1 MKLDRKGIVFK
12 DGTGWYWPF
21 PRLRF
26 WLCNGYWCDHTRPK
40 EGGQTFVAPG
50 DEWTLSI
57 ETEPAWEPGDRG
69 DPEQGWCRI
78 DMQMG
83 REMRRCSLCTWCEFR

>member
-1 MKLDRKGIVFK
+1 MRLDSKGITFK

-26 WLCNGYWCDHTRPK
+26 WLHNGYWCDHTRPK

-50 DEWTLSI
+50 DEWTLSV
-57 ETEPAWEPGDRG
+57 ETEPAWEPGNMARKD
-69 DPEQGWCRI
+69 GWQMI
-78 DMQMG
+78 DLG
-83 REMRRCSLCTWCEFR
+83 RRQMRRCSLCTWCEFR